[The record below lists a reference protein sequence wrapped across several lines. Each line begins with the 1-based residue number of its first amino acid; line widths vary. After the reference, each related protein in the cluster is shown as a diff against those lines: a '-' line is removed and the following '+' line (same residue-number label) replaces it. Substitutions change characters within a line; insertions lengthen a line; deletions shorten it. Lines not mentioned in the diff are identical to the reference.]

1 MNNKEFHTNLLVEN
15 LLENIWKK
23 SSLAEGQGRGLASE
37 GAGREESWEDLGSVQ
52 EKKENESQKGLQNV
66 GSDPSINGD
75 HDYDDDGDDGD
86 GDVGCG
92 GGDDDDGDVRCGGGD
107 DGDVGCGDDDDS
119 DVGCGYDYDDGY
131 GCDDSH
137 R

>member
-23 SSLAEGQGRGLASE
+23 SSSAEGQGQGLASE

-52 EKKENESQKGLQNV
+52 EKKENGSQKGLQNV

-75 HDYDDDGDDGD
+75 HNCDGDDDDDG
-86 GDVGCG
+86 G
-92 GGDDDDGDVRCGGGD
+92 GGDDDDGGGD
-107 DGDVGCGDDDDS
+107 DEYDDDGDS
-119 DVGCGYDYDDGY
+119 DVGCDYDDGY